1 MSCTSGLLFPHLGQ
15 PGSKLPLWTMQKLGV
30 CAPLGLESYGGQPR
44 KRLSS
49 NTYIFPAQCGLAAF
63 AENVSYRVESCEQEA
78 LFSWPTTHVDPVSGN
93 KDPAHSRV
101 ALSVPTY
108 PEGFLPGGR
117 GDYSVRPFRISTW
130 AFFDPAQ
137 LKTAFLILLK
147 APPFCKEKSCRSK
160 HTRAHTHKERG
171 RLTRS

>member
-1 MSCTSGLLFPHLGQ
+1 MDHAKAWCLRTGSG
-15 PGSKLPLWTMQKLGV
+15 
-30 CAPLGLESYGGQPR
+30 ESRVPSR

-49 NTYIFPAQCGLAAF
+49 NTYIFPAQGGLAAF

-108 PEGFLPGGR
+108 PEEFLPGGALER
-117 GDYSVRPFRISTW
+117 PPSVVHPFRISAC
-130 AFFDPAQ
+130 AFFDSAQ

-147 APPFCKEKSCRSK
+147 AYPHFAKRKAAVAQANT
-160 HTRAHTHKERG
+160 HAHTHKERG